1 MEVTG
6 FVAMQVS
13 RSQRQGTGIEISAF
27 KAKQGPCYDTG
38 RTVSY
43 LGSAVAALDDDNHLV
58 FRQLRV
64 CEKTAAVYQLPPYH
78 GLVEVSG
85 GDSSLLERLAE
96 APVLFDCNTY
106 EQDLKRLLGMLD
118 NDQPEGEVDDL
129 AVFYPGPFRLLVSS
143 DGSMVRRGQAVVVAR
158 RLAVQLCERDGCVE
172 IEGVAGITPVA
183 APNLLRV
190 YQELGS
196 ACLLGE
202 LPLVDTHSRSDEADL
217 SALERV
223 SEAMRKRL
231 LSTIENQDRLFVLT
245 GTDPE
250 DEHGCCPSDE
260 VGDALRLV
268 DAAVLACYR
277 SPAPPDSCPTTVFAF
292 ADEISAGEGS
302 PSFTTNQ
309 TLRQQVSSYLR
320 GESRP

>member
-6 FVAMQVS
+6 LVAMQVS
-13 RSQRQGTGIEISAF
+13 RSPRQGSGIELSAF

-38 RTVSY
+38 KVASY

-64 CEKTAAVYQLPPYH
+64 CDKTAAVYQLPPYH

-85 GDSSLLERLAE
+85 GDRGLLDRLTE
-96 APVLFDCNTY
+96 DPVLFDCNTY
-106 EQDLKRLLGMLD
+106 EQDFKRLLGALGESQSD
-118 NDQPEGEVDDL
+118 SEGDGDRL
-129 AVFYPGPFRLLVSS
+129 TVFYPGPFRLLVLS
-143 DGSMVRRGQAVVVAR
+143 DGSMVRRGQAMVVAR
-158 RLAVQLCERDGCVE
+158 QLAVQLCHQDRCVE
-172 IEGVAGITPVA
+172 IEGVAGVIPVT
-183 APNLLRV
+183 APNLLQV
-190 YQELGS
+190 CQELGS

-202 LPLVDTHSRSDEADL
+202 LPLVDTHSGSGEVDF

-231 LSTIENQDRLFVLT
+231 LATIENQDRLFVLT
-245 GTDPE
+245 GTDPD

-268 DAAVLACYR
+268 GAAVLACYR

-292 ADEISAGEGS
+292 AGEISAGEGS
-302 PSFTTNQ
+302 PSFTTNHS
-309 TLRQQVSSYLR
+309 LRQQALEFLQR
-320 GESRP
+320 